1 MLKLTNV
8 EIAELF
14 DTNQNMTLAML
25 ALITGKTVKQLKTI
39 LLSGKV

>member
-25 ALITGKTVKQLKTI
+25 ALITGKTDKQLKTI